1 MMEKRYYLN
10 NVTDSVITITLSTK
24 RVINGKTSLPLN
36 NKDVAM
42 FKELKAKRAGRVS
55 ALDGL
60 RLSTIRIEDSSNY
73 TKADAKPATNEE
85 IKEQLEA
92 QANEALENNPDVKD
106 FVEGKTDEVPPGT
119 TQITEEEAAR
129 LELEAKAQLEAAAAE
144 GNKEDAKEEVKED
157 TETVLAKEEDEGQ
170 VDQGP
175 VEEQTKDKTKSNKK
189 SGLFNFI

>member
-73 TKADAKPATNEE
+73 TKADAKTATNEE

-92 QANEALENNPDVKD
+92 QANEALENNPEVKD
-106 FVEGKTDEVPPGT
+106 FVEGKTDEVPAGT

-129 LELEAKAQLEAAAAE
+129 LELEAKAQLEAAVAE

-157 TETVLAKEEDEGQ
+157 TETVLAKEEDHGQ

-175 VEEQTKDKTKSNKK
+175 VEEQTNDKTKSNKK

>member
-92 QANEALENNPDVKD
+92 QANKALENNPEVKD
-106 FVEGKTDEVPPGT
+106 FVEGKTDEVPAGT

-157 TETVLAKEEDEGQ
+157 TETVLAKEDDHGQ
-170 VDQGP
+170 VDEGP
-175 VEEQTKDKTKSNKK
+175 VVEQTKDKTKSNKK